1 MRINALSSKDSSFK
15 SKTIDFIT
23 FQIQFSKALL
33 LRNSL
38 YLRILSRKPWVMRR
52 TACLG
57 NDVFELLEF
66 LPKRSINIQKGRI
79 DLLIQSLSQRFGILR
94 LYQAKKFIER
104 SDIRPLIFR
113 QSISR
118 LNLLQPPL
126 VVLIDSY
133 SELTDQEFILPN
145 KAKIYCNFSDVFQT
159 VNKTIESNGLL
170 DLRELDSY
178 YEKFT
183 VSIAEK
189 WGRVPRI
196 FLHFPEF
203 KDPREKFR
211 ERSKMIRDS
220 AIRTSSKHKN
230 FHFIELDEIE
240 FWSLHKPTSD
250 QFPYHYNFEIK
261 KLLASKVQA
270 ILLKSN

>member
-1 MRINALSSKDSSFK
+1 
-15 SKTIDFIT
+15 
-23 FQIQFSKALL
+23 
-33 LRNSL
+33 
-38 YLRILSRKPWVMRR
+38 MRR

-79 DLLIQSLSQRFGILR
+79 DLLTKSLNQRFGILK
-94 LYQAKKFIER
+94 LYQAKTFIER

-118 LNLLQPPL
+118 LNLLRPPI

-159 VNKTIESNGLL
+159 VDKTIESTGLL

-178 YEKFT
+178 YEKLT

-189 WGRVPRI
+189 WGGC
-196 FLHFPEF
+196 
-203 KDPREKFR
+203 
-211 ERSKMIRDS
+211 
-220 AIRTSSKHKN
+220 
-230 FHFIELDEIE
+230 
-240 FWSLHKPTSD
+240 
-250 QFPYHYNFEIK
+250 Q
-261 KLLASKVQA
+261 
-270 ILLKSN
+270 

>member
-1 MRINALSSKDSSFK
+1 MRINALSSKDSSFIP
-15 SKTIDFIT
+15 KTIDFIT

-33 LRNSL
+33 LRSSL

-79 DLLIQSLSQRFGILR
+79 DLLTKSLNQRFGILK
-94 LYQAKKFIER
+94 LYQAKTFIER

-118 LNLLQPPL
+118 LNLLRPPI

-159 VNKTIESNGLL
+159 VDKTIESNGLL

-178 YEKFT
+178 YEKLT

-189 WGRVPRI
+189 WGGGANN
-196 FLHFPEF
+196 FPAF
-203 KDPREKFR
+203 
-211 ERSKMIRDS
+211 S
-220 AIRTSSKHKN
+220 
-230 FHFIELDEIE
+230 
-240 FWSLHKPTSD
+240 
-250 QFPYHYNFEIK
+250 
-261 KLLASKVQA
+261 
-270 ILLKSN
+270 

>member
-1 MRINALSSKDSSFK
+1 MRINALSSKDSSFV
-15 SKTIDFIT
+15 SKAIDFIT

-33 LRNSL
+33 LRSSL

-79 DLLIQSLSQRFGILR
+79 DLLTKSLNQRFGILK
-94 LYQAKKFIER
+94 LYQAKTFIER

-118 LNLLQPPL
+118 LNLLRPPI

-159 VNKTIESNGLL
+159 VDKTIESNGLL

-178 YEKFT
+178 YEKLT

-189 WGRVPRI
+189 WGGC
-196 FLHFPEF
+196 
-203 KDPREKFR
+203 
-211 ERSKMIRDS
+211 
-220 AIRTSSKHKN
+220 
-230 FHFIELDEIE
+230 
-240 FWSLHKPTSD
+240 
-250 QFPYHYNFEIK
+250 Q
-261 KLLASKVQA
+261 
-270 ILLKSN
+270 